1 MFTQQRIWLWA
12 FSSVNNWEIWN
23 DILNGYDGV
32 ACDDVPASGSV
43 TENSHQFDFMMQD
56 SIYALF
62 VFTFRLEY
70 M

>member
-43 TENSHQFDFMMQD
+43 TENSHQFDFMMQGQYICPFC
-56 SIYALF
+56 IYF
-62 VFTFRLEY
+62 
-70 M
+70 